1 MFDVSLFGVVAIFLC
16 AVLTALL
23 WSYGLEIFTKCIKL
37 IIKGTFKV
45 IVLILFGKDKKIEE
59 KKGADQTDATKE
71 KDLAAS

>member
-1 MFDVSLFGVVAIFLC
+1 MLDVSLFGVVAVFLC

-45 IVLILFGKDKKIEE
+45 IVLVLFGKNKKIEE
-59 KKGADQTDATKE
+59 TKGADHTDANNE
-71 KDLAAS
+71 KDLATS